1 MYEARL
7 PPYLTDAQVGGA
19 TMSAWLVVLVALIYI
34 AVAIDL
40 VLKQNI
46 TLAMVFLGY
55 AFSNIGL
62 YLEIIK

>member
-1 MYEARL
+1 
-7 PPYLTDAQVGGA
+7 
-19 TMSAWLVVLVALIYI
+19 MSAWLVVLVALIYT

-40 VLKQNI
+40 LLKHNT